1 MSRIVEWL
9 RERLLGPR
17 APVGRL
23 DPARALE
30 IARAAAAAAD
40 PWAPQLLWTDLQ
52 TRGSAKIWVVST
64 PWVGCRLIVEIDDA
78 TEAVLSIRRFGL
90 R

>member
-9 RERLLGPR
+9 RERLLGAR

-23 DPARALE
+23 DRERVLE
-30 IARAAAAAAD
+30 IARAAAAGYRGAAELSMTYLE
-40 PWAPQLLWTDLQ
+40 A
-52 TRGSAKIWVVST
+52 RGSAKIWVVRT
-64 PWVGCRLIVEIDDA
+64 PTIGSALVVNIADA
-78 TEAVLSIRRFGL
+78 PEAVLSVRQYNGL

>member
-23 DPARALE
+23 DRERVLE
-30 IARAAAAAAD
+30 IARAAAAGYPGAAELSMTYLE
-40 PWAPQLLWTDLQ
+40 A
-52 TRGSAKIWVVST
+52 RGSAKIWVVST
-64 PWVGCRLIVEIDDA
+64 PTIGSALVVNIDDA
-78 TEAVLSIRRFGL
+78 TEAVLSVRQYNGL